1 MDKTVTDILK
11 EAAKDVLTDE
21 VLKDIETSFNA
32 AVDSKVKIHVEKA
45 LLEQDADYS
54 AKLEKLIEAI
64 DADHTKKLEKV
75 VEALDADRA
84 EKLKAVVEK
93 YSKNVNDE
101 ASSFKSDL
109 VNSISNYLELY
120 LDEKVPSSSIN
131 EAVNNKRAMGMI
143 TSLRSALAV
152 DMALAKESIKEAV
165 VDGKNQIS
173 EAAEQ
178 LKAANTKV
186 DDLTKELNKLRSE
199 LTLEKSIVNLP
210 DEKKSYMKKLLGGK
224 SAQFIKENFDYTLGL
239 FEKTEEERIN
249 NLKSE
254 ALNQTVA
261 DKVDSP
267 AATVVTE
274 SVSTNTDADPS
285 FNAYMSELKKY

>member
-1 MDKTVTDILK
+1 MEKTVTDILK

-21 VLKDIETSFNA
+21 VLKEIETSFNT
-32 AVDSKVKIHVEKA
+32 AVDTKVKLHVEKA

-54 AKLEKLIEAI
+54 SKLEKLMEAV
-64 DADHTKKLEKV
+64 DSDHTKKLEKV

-84 EKLKAVVEK
+84 EKLKTVIEK
-93 YSKNVNDE
+93 YEKTVKDE
-101 ASSFKSDL
+101 ADKFKTEL
-109 VNSISNYLELY
+109 VGNISNYLELY
-120 LDEKVPSSSIN
+120 LDEKIPSTSIN
-131 EAVNNKRAMGMI
+131 EAVNNKRAMNMVS
-143 TSLRSALAV
+143 SLRSALAV
-152 DMALAKESIKEAV
+152 DMALAKESIKDAV
-165 VDGKNQIS
+165 VDGKNQIN

-178 LKAANTKV
+178 LKAANAKV
-186 DDLTKELNKLRSE
+186 DDLTKELSKLKSE
-199 LTLEKSIVNLP
+199 LTLEKNIVNLP
-210 DEKKSYMKKLLGGK
+210 EEKKTYMRKLLGGK

-239 FEKTEEERIN
+239 FDKTEEERIT

-267 AATVVTE
+267 SAVLTE
-274 SVSTNTDADPS
+274 SVATAANDSDPA